1 MIKHSFL
8 LFFLFVLISCSQQKS
23 KKNVE
28 LAEVNVEDNTSMKMA
43 FSDQFIDGSPIN
55 HYLKDPGLPAVVKNY
70 YDGNFV
76 VQVNPSTDSLM
87 NILVTPDDA
96 LTPFYFK
103 CFMSICQKADSTLT
117 TYLGEKCILLLENN
131 THYCINKLKKGS
143 PDYFTGLVANEI
155 YQQENWEDE
164 INNLSLRLHL
174 NLENDAPELRKELD
188 LFIVGVKNDIEH
200 MK

>member
-1 MIKHSFL
+1 MTKYLFL
-8 LFFLFVLISCSQQKS
+8 PIFLFVLFSCSNQKPETNDEPEKTTGS
-23 KKNVE
+23 I
-28 LAEVNVEDNTSMKMA
+28 A
-43 FSDQFIDGSPIN
+43 FTDQFIDGLPIN
-55 HYLKDPGLPAVVKNY
+55 HYLKNPDLPEIVKLY
-70 YDGNFV
+70 YYNQFSVEEND
-76 VQVNPSTDSLM
+76 STNSLM
-87 NILVTPDDA
+87 NILITPDEKF
-96 LTPFYFK
+96 TPFYFK
-103 CFMSICQKADSTLT
+103 CFMNICQNASPKLSP
-117 TYLGEKCILLLENN
+117 YLGKKCISLLEDN

-155 YQQENWEDE
+155 YQQESWEDE